1 VVATRTVWQLQPCS
15 RDRWNLQQRPD
26 SEGRSST
33 IIVGS
38 TVTAPASVAV
48 VVPPVLLWSAPPQ
61 ADCAKRDGGSH
72 GAERKQMRRTT
83 HLCGP
88 LKSAPTSPACHCSAR
103 FDRGTGF
110 VIATRLRATAPPPEG
125 PARRA
130 PARLRH
136 RCRGWAGHDVDTVRG
151 ESVGDGLARRQVV
164 RQRLGRST
172 CDGRDHPRH
181 LQPRPAVR
189 RPGRCPDPGE
199 RHPRIERDHA
209 GAAAT
214 RVGNALPRR
223 ARASSDSA
231 TDATGE
237 ADGEG

>member
-151 ESVGDGLARRQVV
+151 ESVGDGLARRQG
-164 RQRLGRST
+164 RQATSRAFDLRRSRSPST
-172 CDGRDHPRH
+172 PTATSCRSPTRP
-181 LQPRPAVR
+181 LPRPWR
-189 RPGRCPDPGE
+189 TSSSDR
-199 RHPRIERDHA
+199 A
-209 GAAAT
+209 G
-214 RVGNALPRR
+214 PRR
-223 ARASSDSA
+223 RRGHARWQRVASARSRVFRLSHRCHRR
-231 TDATGE
+231 GRR
-237 ADGEG
+237 